1 MAQKARFIF
10 HAILVDLMFDA
21 QGSVEK
27 TDAGSDKEPDVV
39 AEISLCALSPEE
51 AGAIAFN
58 QFKAEGIVQPG
69 RRYYLHMI
77 LYSPLPQTGGQIIV
91 PNAGEA
97 KAILR
102 SGEVVGRPDNPQK
115 PPIALA
121 TH

>member
-1 MAQKARFIF
+1 MAQTARFIF
-10 HAILVDLMFDA
+10 HAILVDLGYDA
-21 QGSVEK
+21 EGNIEK
-27 TDAGSDKEPDVV
+27 TATGADKEPDVV

-51 AGAIAFN
+51 AGARAFG
-58 QFKAEGIVQPG
+58 QLKAEGIVQPG
-69 RRYYLHMI
+69 RRYYMHMI

-115 PPIALA
+115 LPIALA
-121 TH
+121 PH